1 MNAYW
6 QFMLSALQDQ
16 FGKELGQLIAWLF
29 CITVVLLIVTPLYMI
44 MKSATQLGS
53 GRANDMGVSPGM
65 HNPVVLSEPISDPF
79 PSVRVA
85 SYPATMAPSDA
96 LERQSL
102 ADASSSNNGQ
112 VSGLAA
118 SRYVGL
124 AVFAM
129 VVAGA
134 LFTRITNRTNVL
146 VLLPTV
152 LIAFAFIMLRQ
163 VLALKVRPS
172 SITIKRTVTVK
183 EPLVVRLDKDAIQK
197 ARILMSTG
205 RDLESVCRE
214 IEPGYQNWGFAQQQG
229 FRKAMETLLENK

>member
-6 QFMLSALQDQ
+6 QFVLSALQDQ

-29 CITVVLLIVTPLYMI
+29 CITVVLVIVTPLYMI
-44 MKSATQLGS
+44 MKSATKLGS
-53 GRANDMGVSPGM
+53 GRADDMGISPGM
-65 HNPVVLSEPISDPF
+65 HNPVVLSEPVSDPF
-79 PSVRVA
+79 PSVPVA

-96 LERQSL
+96 LERQSQ

-129 VVAGA
+129 VVAGV
-134 LFTRITNRTNVL
+134 FFSRITKSTNVL
-146 VLLPTV
+146 VLLPTA

-163 VLALKVRPS
+163 VLGLKVGP
-172 SITIKRTVTVK
+172 SITIKRTITVK

-197 ARILMSTG
+197 ARILVSTG

-214 IEPGYQNWGFAQQQG
+214 IEPSYQNWGFAQQQG
-229 FRKAMETLLENK
+229 FRKAMETLLKNK